1 MVFEPSAA
9 VWLPGND
16 AAVGGWRHRQGIGEY
31 VNCRSGIP
39 CFLHP
44 SSALYGLGYTPD
56 YIAYHELV
64 YTTKARFACP
74 GSVGIEAMLSTCTTR
89 SHTLQYLACARQTPS
104 HADAMATPAARAF
117 SCKRRQP
124 LQDTLPTGNAYPQP

>member
-1 MVFEPSAA
+1 MLTEVPGA
-9 VWLPGND
+9 VWH
-16 AAVGGWRHRQGIGEY
+16 AQGIGEY

-64 YTTKARFACP
+64 YTTKARSISCSLLSSYACLAMTCVIMHVWCQSILLLRQSSDLLDCMTCSQREQELYGWP
-74 GSVGIEAMLSTCTTR
+74 EACMV
-89 SHTLQYLACARQTPS
+89 A
-104 HADAMATPAARAF
+104 
-117 SCKRRQP
+117 
-124 LQDTLPTGNAYPQP
+124 